1 MIIVDPVCKFSS
13 IYRICTFLIFFIILL
28 IGVIGT
34 AKSQP
39 CAKSCLVLNIRV
51 PSYGKIKEKWH
62 SDPRGWAYKRGLVSG
77 YVIINK
83 SISFNKVY
91 WENRARIAWLSLSYI
106 YWVYHL
112 MLIYLPRSFS
122 YQFLQFPEMWT
133 AERKA
138 AAAGMGPT
146 WILGSHLCLLKGQ
159 TPPVPT
165 SVADEQPNCVPSG
178 PSSYTIP
185 AYDIL
190 LFKIIAK
197 AQNSQF
203 CSFNIAKKISF
214 LVKTQY
220 LAVWPGLEP
229 RSSL

>member
-1 MIIVDPVCKFSS
+1 MVRLKRNDIPT
-13 IYRICTFLIFFIILL
+13 R
-28 IGVIGT
+28 GVEPIREDW
-34 AKSQP
+34 
-39 CAKSCLVLNIRV
+39 LVV
-51 PSYGKIKEKWH
+51 T
-62 SDPRGWAYKRGLVSG
+62 
-77 YVIINK
+77 
-83 SISFNKVY
+83 
-91 WENRARIAWLSLSYI
+91 LSLTNLFLLTKCTEKTEPELLGYLCPI

-178 PSSYTIP
+178 PSSNTIP

-229 RSSL
+229 RSSLYLVLGTMG